1 MPHSSADEAGSGGGS
16 GGAGATVV
24 NNSSLKGK
32 SLAFRDMPKVNMS
45 LNLGDRLGGSAGSG
59 GGAGGAGRHLQLKI
73 LSLAIKLD
81 SSCFI
86 SYSKG

>member
-1 MPHSSADEAGSGGGS
+1 MPPCATSADEAGSGGGS

-59 GGAGGAGRHLQLKI
+59 VGAGGAGSGEVALVPVLEAVAAK
-73 LSLAIKLD
+73 APA
-81 SSCFI
+81 
-86 SYSKG
+86 